1 MASSATEKPGI
12 AIRDIE
18 SISEMREV
26 ESLQQAAWRFDDRDI
41 VPLAMLVATR
51 EVGAILVG
59 AFDGPSLIGF
69 AYSFVGREDEHL
81 VHHSHMLA
89 VMPSHRNLN
98 LGYRLKLAQ
107 RERALAQGIN
117 RMTWTFDPL
126 QSLNAHFNFA
136 KLGVLA
142 DAYKINFYGETTSSF
157 LHQIGTGTDRLWV
170 TWLLDSRRVDERLQT
185 TGKAF
190 MVDRDHIACLVR
202 VGLDSAPKKT
212 GWSEDFCHEQLL
224 IEIPSDINSLQ
235 HNNPELGARWRAATN
250 EAFTEAIAA
259 GYLVEDFYRAKRDD
273 RSIGIYLLSYRKK
286 IGDFA

>member
-1 MASSATEKPGI
+1 MVSSATEKPSI

-18 SISEMREV
+18 TISEMREV

-41 VPLAMLVATR
+41 VPLAMLIATR

-59 AFDGPSLIGF
+59 AFDGPLLVGF

-81 VHHSHMLA
+81 VQHSHMLA
-89 VMPSHRNLN
+89 VTPSHRNLD

-126 QSLNAHFNFA
+126 QSLNAYFNFA

-142 DAYKINFYGETTSSF
+142 NTYKVNFYGETTSSF

-170 TWLLDSRRVDERLQT
+170 TWLLDSRRVRERVQAKDSSRAGTLDQIT
-185 TGKAF
+185 
-190 MVDRDHIACLVR
+190 CLVR
-202 VGLDSAPKKT
+202 VGLNGEPERNEL
-212 GWSEDFCHEQLL
+212 SESRHEHLL

-235 HNNPELGARWRAATN
+235 RMNPELGAMWRAATN
-250 EAFTEAIAA
+250 AAFTEAIAS
-259 GYLVEDFYRAKRDD
+259 GYLVEDFYRATRND
-273 RSIGIYLLSYRKK
+273 RSIGIYLLSYHRK
-286 IGDFA
+286 IEDFA